1 MEQTKH
7 IEHKNNLLKENTEIS
22 KKKLLIYELIFL
34 QISNLIKDLRVVLP
48 SDIVLKVCQDNLKCF
63 HNNKVETINYFKD
76 CLDEKLTK
84 LIKKKDESLFDENN
98 KSLKNIKFK
107 RSTFVFNKIRKNWSI
122 LNENDKNVVW
132 KYLNFILKLIEQ
144 V

>member
-1 MEQTKH
+1 MKTK
-7 IEHKNNLLKENTEIS
+7 INKINNQSLVNNEITD
-22 KKKLLIYELIFL
+22 KKKIIYELIFL

-48 SDIVLKVCQDNLKCF
+48 NDIVLKVCQDNLRCF
-63 HNNKVETINYFKD
+63 NKNKVETINYFKD
-76 CLDEKLTK
+76 CLDEK
-84 LIKKKDESLFDENN
+84 IVSFIRKKDESLFDDNN

-107 RSTFVFNKIRKNWSI
+107 RSTFVFNKIRRNWELLGKNEKI
-122 LNENDKNVVW
+122 VVW